1 MDITNTIAI
10 YGRSGHGKVLAD
22 IAKAKGFTEILW
34 IDDDP
39 KKEALS
45 FLEFYEFYHEVPVLL
60 GIGEN
65 HARQKMYDFLKA
77 KGFILPSII
86 HPSAIV
92 SESTIFLDGTVVMPN
107 VVINADV
114 KVARGCI
121 INTNAVLEHD
131 CTIEDFVHI
140 SPSAT
145 LAGNVHISKLSHIG
159 MGVNIIQGKHIGENT
174 IVGAGA
180 TVITDLPANIKAVGL
195 PAKVMYS

>member
-60 GIGEN
+60 GIGDN
-65 HARQKMYDFLKA
+65 HTRQKMYNTLKS
-77 KGFILPSII
+77 KGFSLPALV

-92 SESTIFLDGTVVMPN
+92 SVSAELMDAVVVMPN
-107 VVINADV
+107 VVINADA
-114 KVARGCI
+114 KIALGCI
-121 INTNAVLEHD
+121 INTNTVVEHD
-131 CTIEDFVHI
+131 CVIEDFVHL
-140 SPSAT
+140 SPSVS
-145 LAGNVHISKLSHIG
+145 LAGNVKIARFTHVGIG
-159 MGVNIIQGKHIGENT
+159 ANVIQGIIIGENVK
-174 IVGAGA
+174 IGAGA
-180 TVITDLPANIKAVGL
+180 VVINDLESNLTAVGV
-195 PAKVMYS
+195 PAKVVS